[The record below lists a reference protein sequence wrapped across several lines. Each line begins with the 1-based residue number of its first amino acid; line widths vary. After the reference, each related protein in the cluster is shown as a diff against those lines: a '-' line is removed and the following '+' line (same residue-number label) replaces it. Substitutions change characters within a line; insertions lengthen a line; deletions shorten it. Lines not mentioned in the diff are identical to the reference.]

1 MVCDEGQGHT
11 KNAKMQDEQDLSPSS
26 SSAHFPP
33 RPPGSM
39 FPVTCLGA
47 RVYCTIIDI
56 VTPVMSCL
64 DEGCA

>member
-1 MVCDEGQGHT
+1 MVRDEGRGRT

-26 SSAHFPP
+26 SSARFPP
-33 RPPGSM
+33 HLPGLM

-47 RVYCTIIDI
+47 CVYCTIIDI
-56 VTPVMSCL
+56 VAPVMSCL